1 MKKFVFLLLGICLVF
16 YACKPQEKRLE
27 NVIVEATSRDIDYE
41 IPQDLSY

>member
-1 MKKFVFLLLGICLVF
+1 MKKFIFLLLGICLVF

-27 NVIVEATSRDIDYE
+27 GVIVEARDIDYE